1 MRSIDMDVGVDVKVE
16 LDAIQH
22 VDMLTQPTGSKV
34 HSDVSPNFSPRSMAA
49 RVLVGIMPTSMPQ
62 PRGLQ
67 HGAWARRSSV
77 PPTTFDDQVLA
88 PPPLRK
94 SRTAPYPQRS
104 VAAAPRKPSQTPEP
118 LSRGTMPLEA
128 TGSAI
133 MQELLDYGGIAA
145 STFDPNLRGKMLR
158 EKLIPADEI
167 PRPRMPENDEQP
179 GSPFL
184 MTSRRCESPQEQPST
199 GLLDFPMSELV
210 AECERFRE
218 RFIFES
224 NTPMNAELSTQL
236 AAQLMARSLPTNL
249 VETGLVDRA
258 SAERAANEL
267 HRLRHRALVANAERA
282 RLELERAEIEAAE
295 LMQAEL
301 RELAEIES
309 RTQTR
314 LHAHPPADARGQ
326 AQAPAPAPAPSHAQA
341 RSLMQNAH
349 GGPHESLMQNAHGG
363 PHEAQS
369 ESRIGPEERSPRGS
383 APNLM
388 REAISMQSDVIG
400 RAPEERSPRGSAPS
414 PLRSPSCS
422 RPVDGESTPTSLM
435 KEAISMQSH
444 PEEGEST
451 PTGSPMRPWSSPAW
465 FASGMVGPVSGSG
478 EMRAPSPGSQSLQ
491 QHGAVSPSTCNGLHA
506 CQSQVMTCHISSPIS
521 SLASTQALHAVPG
534 TLVNGTLVQPN
545 FVAQVMPSGAWP
557 LGAKMGGPRRRM
569 PMVQQSQIANIGES
583 PLPSPSAVNP
593 STPWRGMGT
602 ASAHPM
608 PTQPNFFPQPNFLLQ
623 PNFLPNPQPFH
634 PLGPFGQSRQ
644 LLHAIAACQGSFG
657 QSMQPTHASAA
668 PATCAPM
675 PSFLKAQPCMS
686 SACTSATNTGPYHKQ
701 TPAPPPTILSACR
714 TSCSPIGALTKPL
727 HKEEVIA
734 SFLPTGM

>member
-1 MRSIDMDVGVDVKVE
+1 MQSIDMDVGVDEVKVE

-22 VDMLTQPTGSKV
+22 VDMLTQPTSSKV
-34 HSDVSPNFSPRSMAA
+34 HSDVSPNISPRSMAA
-49 RVLVGIMPTSMPQ
+49 RVLVGIMPLPQ
-62 PRGLQ
+62 GLQ

-104 VAAAPRKPSQTPEP
+104 VAAAPRKPSQPPVP
-118 LSRGTMPLEA
+118 LRRGTMPLEA

-133 MQELLDYGGIAA
+133 MQELLDHGGIAA

-167 PRPRMPENDEQP
+167 PRPRMPENEEQP

-184 MTSRRCESPQEQPST
+184 MTSRHCESPQEQPST

-210 AECERFRE
+210 AECEHFRE

-282 RLELERAEIEAAE
+282 RFELERAEIEAAE

-414 PLRSPSCS
+414 PLGSPSCS
-422 RPVDGESTPTSLM
+422 RPVGGESTPTSLM

-465 FASGMVGPVSGSG
+465 FASGMVGPGSG

-491 QHGAVSPSTCNGLHA
+491 QHGAVSPSTYNGLHA
-506 CQSQVMTCHISSPIS
+506 CQSQVMTCHISSPISSPIS

-557 LGAKMGGPRRRM
+557 MGAEMGGPRRRP
-569 PMVQQSQIANIGES
+569 PMLQQSQIASIGES
-583 PLPSPSAVNP
+583 PLPSPTAVNP
-593 STPWRGMGT
+593 STPWQGMGT

-608 PTQPNFFPQPNFLLQ
+608 PTQPNFLPPPNFLLQ

-634 PLGPFGQSRQ
+634 PLGPFGQPRQ

-657 QSMQPTHASAA
+657 QSMQPMHASAA
-668 PATCAPM
+668 PAPCAPM

-701 TPAPPPTILSACR
+701 MPAPPQTILSACR
-714 TSCSPIGALTKPL
+714 TSYSPIGALTKPL